1 MAGYPAV
8 ITRGANTFASAG
20 ARVIAAVASSLRWKL
35 GLFAA
40 ALIAFFFFGAAP
52 LLDRIANGGTGEAL
66 PKASARALA
75 LHRSLWVADLH
86 ADSLMWNRELLERHE
101 TGRVDV
107 PRLIE
112 GGVALQAFT
121 IVSKTPWGMNVSSNS
136 DQSDMLTLLLVAQR
150 WPPRTWSSLL
160 ERALYQAQRLHDSAR
175 RSGGTFRVI
184 HSRAELA
191 SYAEERLLRPAITAG
206 YLGVEGAQVL
216 EGKLENVQR
225 LFDAGIRMMS
235 PSHFFDT
242 DVGGSAHGERKI
254 GLTDF
259 GRRVIAEMQR
269 LGMLVDLAHASRRTI
284 DDVLALSTQ
293 PIVFSHTGVRG
304 TCDSPR
310 NIDDSVLKRTAR
322 GGGLIGIGFFQGAT
336 CGRDLGA
343 VVRAIRHAVDR
354 VGAEHVALGSDFDGF
369 VRTPI
374 DAAELPAL
382 TDALLAAG
390 FSEPQIRAIMG
401 GNVAR
406 VLRRVL
412 PP

>member
-1 MAGYPAV
+1 V
-8 ITRGANTFASAG
+8 TTRGAHTFPSPW
-20 ARVIAAVASSLRWKL
+20 ARVVAGIASSLGWKL
-35 GLFAA
+35 ALFSTGSVM
-40 ALIAFFFFGAAP
+40 FFFFGAAP
-52 LLDRIANGGTGEAL
+52 LLDWIANGSTGAE
-66 PKASARALA
+66 PPPVSARALD

-86 ADSLMWNRELLERHE
+86 ADSLMWNRDLLERHGM
-101 TGRVDV
+101 GRVDV

-136 DQSDMLTLLLVAQR
+136 DRGDMLTLLLVAQR

-160 ERALYQAQRLHDSAR
+160 ERALYQAQRLHDSAHS
-175 RSGGTFRVI
+175 SGGAFRVI
-184 HSRAELA
+184 HSRAELE
-191 SYAEERLLRPAITAG
+191 SYERERRLKPAITAG

-216 EGKLENVQR
+216 EGELRNVQR

-242 DVGGSAHGERKI
+242 EVGGSAHGERKI

-259 GRRVIAEMQR
+259 GRRVILEMER

-284 DDVLALSTQ
+284 DDVLALSTR
-293 PIVFSHTGVRG
+293 PVVFSHTGVRA

-310 NIDDSVLKRTAR
+310 NIDDSVLDRTAR
-322 GGGLIGIGFFQGAT
+322 GGGLVGIGFFEGAT
-336 CGRDLGA
+336 CGRDLDA

-374 DAAELPAL
+374 DAAQLPAL
-382 TDALLAAG
+382 TDALLGAG
-390 FSEPQIRAIMG
+390 FDETQIRAIMG

-406 VLRRVL
+406 ILRRVL